1 MASTGLVM
9 GTPKDDCSV
18 GRATDVTPGFTPGIA
33 VCKGFVMKLQPGFPP
48 GGKPRTI
55 TGMRILVPL
64 VLVITELLAEKAIDA
79 ALKQAR

>member
-1 MASTGLVM
+1 
-9 GTPKDDCSV
+9 
-18 GRATDVTPGFTPGIA
+18 
-33 VCKGFVMKLQPGFPP
+33 MKLQPGFPP